1 MSKVKT
7 DTLILM
13 LMGVVILLMVANL
26 SLFVRMNQL
35 QSHVIQALQ
44 PFQRPAGLAVGTQAP
59 PFNLVDTEGRM
70 VSLQEFSGKRVLLV
84 FSSTTCPACQ
94 QMYPFLKHF
103 HEVHP
108 DITVLMISR
117 GSEEENQLLAQD
129 ERLTFPILA
138 WQDRVAK
145 AYQVPGVPFFYLI
158 DSRGMIA
165 SKGIASSL
173 EQLEELVKAG
183 E

>member
-26 SLFVRMNQL
+26 GLFLRMNQL
-35 QSHVIQALQ
+35 QSQVIHALQ
-44 PFQRPAGLAVGTQAP
+44 PLQRPTGLAVGSKAP
-59 PFNLVDTEGRM
+59 PFNLVDTEGQT
-70 VSLQEFSGKRVLLV
+70 VSLQDFSGQRVLLV

-94 QMYPFLKHF
+94 RIYPFLKRF
-103 HEVHP
+103 HEMHP
-108 DITVLMISR
+108 DITVLVISR
-117 GSEEENQLLAQD
+117 GSEEENRLLVQD
-129 ERLTFPILA
+129 EGLTFPVLA
-138 WQDRVAK
+138 WQDEVAR
-145 AYQVPGVPFFYLI
+145 AYRVPGVPFFYLI
-158 DSRGMIA
+158 DGRGMIA
-165 SKGIASSL
+165 SQGVASSP